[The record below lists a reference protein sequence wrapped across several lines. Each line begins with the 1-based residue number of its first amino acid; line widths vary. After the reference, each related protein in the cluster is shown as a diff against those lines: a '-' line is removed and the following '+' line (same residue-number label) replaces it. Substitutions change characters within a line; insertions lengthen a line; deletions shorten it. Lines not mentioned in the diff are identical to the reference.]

1 MRFIITVSLWK
12 VANDVPW
19 ISLDSTIDESD
30 AFLSRRFTFVYL
42 VMGESNKL
50 VVLRVAN
57 YWSHTE

>member
-1 MRFIITVSLWK
+1 MSLWK